1 MHHIPKKAALLAAL
15 SVLAFVAATT
25 AYATHS
31 LGSTITACAK
41 ENNGQLRLVSNSTAC
56 NRSESVVSWGKQ
68 GPAGVAGK
76 DGAPGAP
83 GATGP
88 KGDRGEQGPTGTVDL
103 ASLNGTPCTTHAG
116 AAGTVVID
124 TAPTDVIVLRCAS
137 PPPPA
142 GDGSGGQTA
151 VHLSGLSFSRL
162 GATRY
167 TVTVTVDRPVTSE
180 TVVQLTSSDT
190 ASVTVANLTLVLGQ
204 TTGQTEASILSPAG
218 AVITAT
224 LNGETIHA
232 TLSPS

>member
-1 MHHIPKKAALLAAL
+1 MHHIPKRAALLAAL
-15 SVLAFVAATT
+15 SVLAFAVATT
-25 AYATHS
+25 AYATVS
-31 LGSTITACAK
+31 LGKAITACAK
-41 ENNGQLRLVSNSTAC
+41 TNNGQLRVVSDSTAC
-56 NRSESVVSWGKQ
+56 NPSESVLSWGTQGAQ
-68 GPAGVAGK
+68 GPQ
-76 DGAPGAP
+76 
-83 GATGP
+83 GP
-88 KGDRGEQGPTGTVDL
+88 KGDRGEQGAAGAVDL

-137 PPPPA
+137 SPPPD
-142 GDGSGGQTA
+142 GGGSGGQTA

-167 TVTVTVDRPVTSE
+167 TVTVAVDQPVTSD

-190 ASVTVANLTLVLGQ
+190 ASVTVANLTVILGQ